1 MEDKEVQMALYGV
14 SIAIVTHYED
24 ILLAMK
30 LGKQTEAENT
40 IKKII
45 SLIEYED
52 NMIDYLNSK
61 NYDHQIEGY
70 EHTWQMRLSYFVKKI
85 ITKRI
90 LRNIVIT

>member
-45 SLIEYED
+45 SLI
-52 NMIDYLNSK
+52 S
-61 NYDHQIEGY
+61 
-70 EHTWQMRLSYFVKKI
+70 I
-85 ITKRI
+85 ICYREITRAEERRKLGGDGAARTERE
-90 LRNIVIT
+90 RN

>member
-40 IKKII
+40 IKKDDSTYAQFYPQPMDKNLKKYI
-45 SLIEYED
+45 SFS
-52 NMIDYLNSK
+52 M
-61 NYDHQIEGY
+61 
-70 EHTWQMRLSYFVKKI
+70 
-85 ITKRI
+85 
-90 LRNIVIT
+90 

>member
-70 EHTWQMRLSYFVKKI
+70 EHTWQMRLSYKNEYFRKK
-85 ITKRI
+85 K
-90 LRNIVIT
+90 

>member
-45 SLIEYED
+45 
-52 NMIDYLNSK
+52 
-61 NYDHQIEGY
+61 
-70 EHTWQMRLSYFVKKI
+70 TC
-85 ITKRI
+85 
-90 LRNIVIT
+90 

>member
-40 IKKII
+40 IKNII
-45 SLIEYED
+45 PSGIAF
-52 NMIDYLNSK
+52 K
-61 NYDHQIEGY
+61 NIAPKKQI
-70 EHTWQMRLSYFVKKI
+70 T
-85 ITKRI
+85 
-90 LRNIVIT
+90 

>member
-30 LGKQTEAENT
+30 LGKQTEAKNT

-45 SLIEYED
+45 SLIEY
-52 NMIDYLNSK
+52 
-61 NYDHQIEGY
+61 
-70 EHTWQMRLSYFVKKI
+70 
-85 ITKRI
+85 
-90 LRNIVIT
+90 